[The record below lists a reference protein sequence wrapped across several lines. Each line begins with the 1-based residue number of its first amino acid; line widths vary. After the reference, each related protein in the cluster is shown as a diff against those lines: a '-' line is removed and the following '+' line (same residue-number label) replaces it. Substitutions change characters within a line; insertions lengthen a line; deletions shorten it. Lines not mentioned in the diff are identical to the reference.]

1 MPDYTDYSS
10 MVNNLASRGRN
21 GDTMLMHV
29 NPIEVEYL
37 SSLAGGPLPRNP
49 DTGLPEAF
57 PLLLPALGA
66 IASGLSAVG
75 PGLTAVLA
83 PMIGPTAGGLVGS
96 TIGALPGLVGSG
108 LGSLVG
114 GGSTLLSA
122 IPGGVGGLGGFGGI
136 GGTGSGWL
144 GGLTSAMGGIETLSL
159 PGMANIGAAG
169 LGELAATGAAEA
181 AVGAGAGGGALEAAV
196 GEALP
201 QTAELWQGLEMP
213 FSLQEGGAQA
223 LELGAEQLPTLGG
236 DVGQSLLQGLGEVGG
251 QLGSG
256 TTPGDLTASAVQEG
270 YSGLAQ
276 QAAQPGAWDALQA
289 IGSWAGKNPELVL
302 GGGYGIS
309 QLVPP
314 EDEPPWWEG
323 GGEGGYEGE
332 ASWADR
338 ERQYYGGDMG
348 SYGPEFDYFT

>member
-1 MPDYTDYSS
+1 MNEIVSDDDVVVANEDSCAIVY
-10 MVNNLASRGRN
+10 
-21 GDTMLMHV
+21 LMHH
-29 NPIEVEYL
+29 IIYFVELNNQTLFLVSPLEFL
-37 SSLAGGPLPRNP
+37 SVVRGDQRAARARCEAPTQAALARRVLERHRVE
-49 DTGLPEAF
+49 DEL
-57 PLLLPALGA
+57 
-66 IASGLSAVG
+66 V
-75 PGLTAVLA
+75 LTR
-83 PMIGPTAGGLVGS
+83 GC
-96 TIGALPGLVGSG
+96 
-108 LGSLVG
+108 
-114 GGSTLLSA
+114 
-122 IPGGVGGLGGFGGI
+122 
-136 GGTGSGWL
+136 
-144 GGLTSAMGGIETLSL
+144 
-159 PGMANIGAAG
+159 AAG
-169 LGELAATGAAEA
+169 LLERIKACLHRQAVGRGAAD
-181 AVGAGAGGGALEAAV
+181 
-196 GEALP
+196 
-201 QTAELWQGLEMP
+201 
-213 FSLQEGGAQA
+213 AQ
-223 LELGAEQLPTLGG
+223 ELGAEQLPTLGG